1 MEPTTNDANLSAY
14 ELERNRT
21 IAANNAKL
29 RELGLETAAGEM
41 KAHTEAKRAAAATE
55 RKERQKR
62 MPAPE
67 PTRMSKRVRS
77 EKPQY
82 GVEKIDTFGD
92 QLDEQIEKQNRMS
105 ASAVEKAAARAE
117 AMENARKLLEEA
129 RERMRAERKA
139 AAPSGSKAVD
149 GDSSGWKAEA
159 VRRWGE
165 GVECENGD
173 WEGFVASRETT
184 PAPTSPQPLLQEYYC
199 EEPWRL
205 LVCCALMSRVSS
217 HETKTRC
224 IEGFFEFCPTPTAF
238 LEAESPDVEG
248 IINPLGLFDS
258 RYRTLVEL
266 SSRFLQMP
274 IFEIGHEKG
283 VNKIY
288 GCGVFTVDSYHIF
301 CKDDRS
307 TRPDDLALKGY
318 CSWRDAEFGKAK

>member
-1 MEPTTNDANLSAY
+1 MYSSRATWAPSA
-14 ELERNRT
+14 
-21 IAANNAKL
+21 
-29 RELGLETAAGEM
+29 TAALCSIRRTKLSSM
-41 KAHTEAKRAAAATE
+41 LCATMSARAHVQPSGGA
-55 RKERQKR
+55 
-62 MPAPE
+62 
-67 PTRMSKRVRS
+67 
-77 EKPQY
+77 
-82 GVEKIDTFGD
+82 
-92 QLDEQIEKQNRMS
+92 S
-105 ASAVEKAAARAE
+105 ASASS
-117 AMENARKLLEEA
+117 
-129 RERMRAERKA
+129 
-139 AAPSGSKAVD
+139 AP
-149 GDSSGWKAEA
+149 
-159 VRRWGE
+159 
-165 GVECENGD
+165 
-173 WEGFVASRETT
+173 F
-184 PAPTSPQPLLQEYYC
+184 APTSPQPLLQEYYC

-238 LEAESPDVEG
+238 LEAESPDVEA